1 MSIFWNVWII
11 GLTVINLA
19 LVLWVLMAN
28 RKVAA
33 RDDAEPENKTTGHS
47 YDGIEEYDNPLPKW
61 WFQMFIGTFIFAIIY
76 LALYPGLGSFK
87 GFLGWTSVNQLEREQ
102 AKAQESYK
110 ESFGVFSKMS
120 IEELAQ
126 DPKAYKMGTRLF
138 ANNCAVCHG
147 ADAGGN
153 FGFPN
158 LTDNDWLYGGTPEAI
173 KASIANGRVAAMP
186 AWKDILGEEKIAQ
199 VAQYV
204 LSLSGNAED
213 QAAAEAG
220 APIYAQNC
228 AACHGADGKGMHAT
242 GAPNL
247 TDDIWL
253 YGRDAAG
260 IRQTLRNG
268 RAGVMPAQSDKI
280 REDKIHILTA
290 YVYGLSQDFQ

>member
-1 MSIFWNVWII
+1 M
-11 GLTVINLA
+11 G
-19 LVLWVLMAN
+19 
-28 RKVAA
+28 
-33 RDDAEPENKTTGHS
+33 
-47 YDGIEEYDNPLPKW
+47 
-61 WFQMFIGTFIFAIIY
+61 
-76 LALYPGLGSFK
+76 GLGSFK

-110 ESFGVFSKMS
+110 ESFGVFCKMS

-290 YVYGLSQDFQ
+290 YVYGLSQDF